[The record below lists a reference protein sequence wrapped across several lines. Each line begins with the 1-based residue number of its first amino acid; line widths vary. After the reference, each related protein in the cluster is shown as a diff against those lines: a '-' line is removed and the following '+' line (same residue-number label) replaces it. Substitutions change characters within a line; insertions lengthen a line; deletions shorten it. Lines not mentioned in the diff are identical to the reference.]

1 MDEKD
6 LMIQTL
12 RRQNMELSAQIDA
25 FRDKYAALLG
35 EILAGPDE
43 QQRKIKE
50 LENELSAQRELVPVL
65 PGTTVYVLVER
76 SRKQVVEPWY
86 VKAVEIDEYGRSALK
101 FGWYKERLEALSAG
115 DLGHVWFRTREEA
128 EEVCRKEL

>member
-12 RRQNMELSAQIDA
+12 RKQNMELSAA
-25 FRDKYAALLG
+25 LENCKDKYAALLG
-35 EILAGPDE
+35 DVLAGPDE

-50 LENELSAQRELVPVL
+50 LENELGPLRELVPVL
-65 PGTTVYVLVER
+65 PGTTVYVVVQR

-101 FGWYKERLEALSAG
+101 FGWYRERLEALSAS

-128 EEVCRKEL
+128 EEACRKEL